1 MQINV
6 RLFGS
11 LRDLVPREKRGK
23 TTIEI
28 TQDAIIQDVLDTFG
42 IDDYV
47 IVTVNDE
54 NESDRQTRLQ
64 SGDRVMIFEASAG
77 G

>member
-1 MQINV
+1 MKINV

-11 LRDLVPREKRGK
+11 LRHLVARENRGK

-28 TQDAIIQDVLDTFG
+28 VQNAIVQDVLDTFG
-42 IDDYV
+42 IDYYV
-47 IVTVNDE
+47 IVAVNDE
-54 NESDRQTRLQ
+54 QESNSQSPLQ
-64 SGDRVMIFEASAG
+64 SGDTVMIFEASAG

>member
-11 LRDLVPREKRGK
+11 LRHRVPRENRGK
-23 TTIEI
+23 TTVDI
-28 TQDAIIQDVLDTFG
+28 APNALVQDVLDIYD
-42 IDDYV
+42 IDEYV
-47 IVTVNDE
+47 IVAVNDE
-54 NESDRQTRLQ
+54 QESDNQSPLQ
-64 SGDRVMIFEASAG
+64 SGDTVMIFEASAG

>member
-11 LRDLVPREKRGK
+11 LRHLIPRENRGR

-28 TQDAIIQDVLDTFG
+28 GQNTIVQDVLDTFG
-42 IDDYV
+42 IDEYV
-47 IVTVNDE
+47 IVAVNDE
-54 NESDRQTRLQ
+54 QESNNQSPLQ
-64 SGDRVMIFEASAG
+64 SGDTVMIFEASAG